1 AGAHA
6 TVTLGTDRGCEL
18 DVLLDLPLHSAAGA
32 AAAVVQPRLPLR
44 AGAAGEPLHRAGPVR
59 GPHQRADDAAGRGGA
74 GPGPAPGGLCG
85 GDDPRRHPLGGP
97 GPAGGGERARDPRP
111 RPLAADR
118 AAPGDASDPPARLQ
132 RGDRTGP
139 GHLDRL
145 RARPCGA
152 VLHRPADLRTH
163 PGGAADAAGRD
174 ALVRGDHLGAVDRA
188 VLHRAP
194 LLEGGGAHP
203 AAHPAAEAPGPRGP
217 AAPHP
222 DGSRRMRT
230 PTRPRHDPSAAP
242 AGPAPV
248 DAPRGGRVEI
258 RGVHKSFGDLEV
270 LRGIDLTISPGSVT
284 VILGPSGS
292 GKSTLLRTINHLE
305 TLTQGLISV
314 DDEVIGYRLDGDLL
328 HELREKEV
336 LRQRTAIGM
345 VFQSFNLFAHMTALA
360 NVAEAPRRA

>member
-1 AGAHA
+1 RPPPPLPARAGGGPRPRAGRVRGAH
-6 TVTLGTDRGCEL
+6 
-18 DVLLDLPLHSAAGA
+18 
-32 AAAVVQPRLPLR
+32 
-44 AGAAGEPLHRAGPVR
+44 
-59 GPHQRADDAAGRGGA
+59 QRSDDAADRGGA

-97 GPAGGGERARDPRP
+97 GPAGGGERAGHPRP

-118 AAPGDASDPPARLQ
+118 AAPGDAGDPPARLQ
-132 RGDRTGP
+132 RGDRPGQ

-145 RARPCGA
+145 RARPCGT
-152 VLHRPADLRTH
+152 VLHRAADLRTH
-163 PGGAADAAGRD
+163 PGGTADAAGRD

-188 VLHRAP
+188 VLHRAT
-194 LLEGGGAHP
+194 LLQGGGAHP
-203 AAHPAAEAPGPRGP
+203 AAHPAAEDPGPCGP

-222 DGSRRMRT
+222 DGSRRMRAL
-230 PTRPRHDPSAAP
+230 TRLRRSPSAAP
-242 AGPAPV
+242 TAIDSPAT
-248 DAPRGGRVEI
+248 PRGGRVEI
-258 RGVHKSFGDLEV
+258 RVVHKSFGDLEV
-270 LRGIDLTISPGSVT
+270 LRGIDLTIAPGSVT

-292 GKSTLLRTINHLE
+292 AKSTLLRTINHLE

-328 HELREKEV
+328 HELHEKDV

-360 NVAEAPRRA
+360 NVAEAPRRALGVPRREAEARARELLDLVGLSDKEHVYPRQL